1 MEVPQWAAARK
12 LIKRIKEVLILILM
26 EVPQWD
32 RAGSS
37 KETRQ
42 TNSLNPY
49 SNGSTTMG
57 VTHLYAYTSTQN
69 NRERLDF
76 PCSGLKNRPSLR
88 RRKGTHLFHY
98 VKDQFR
104 YITLKY

>member
-1 MEVPQWAAARK
+1 MGFSWDEVMGDV
-12 LIKRIKEVLILILM
+12 ES
-26 EVPQWD
+26 
-32 RAGSS
+32 G
-37 KETRQ
+37 
-42 TNSLNPY
+42 LNPY

-76 PCSGLKNRPSLR
+76 PCPGLKNRPSLR